1 MSDENLNCVVRMRPS
16 LGTAVF
22 VNRAIR
28 LLQRWWRW
36 KLLFW
41 RIACLKKVREAVA
54 LNGDTAVLFCFAS
67 NMKKRFE
74 EDKVGKPLFR
84 EAHFH
89 FDFDA
94 EGQVF
99 VHQMGEGDD
108 GLQIQQRRLNPDHEA
123 HEKSSQ
129 DEQRE
134 VRALQRPF
142 LPQWVGLFA
151 NSNKTA
157 VESPRAHSPGENCA
171 ATSLLQTKIEA
182 CSCSWCHS
190 LCGALSL
197 LAYT

>member
-1 MSDENLNCVVRMRPS
+1 MRPS

-74 EDKVGKPLFR
+74 ADKVGKPLFR
-84 EAHFH
+84 EAKFH

-99 VHQMGEGDD
+99 VHRMGEG
-108 GLQIQQRRLNPDHEA
+108 EA

-134 VRALQRPF
+134 ERAWQRPF

-151 NSNKTA
+151 SSSETA
-157 VESPRAHSPGENCA
+157 ESPKVHSPGENCA
-171 ATSLLQTKIEA
+171 TTYLVHKLKLRLNARS
-182 CSCSWCHS
+182 
-190 LCGALSL
+190 
-197 LAYT
+197 